1 MRVKKEGI
9 LYSFILSF
17 IISIMSFTV
26 AFASVKAADGMPIV
40 GQKTAQMHGTA
51 LMTREKM

>member
-26 AFASVKAADGMPIV
+26 AFAPVKAADGNAYSWAKNGSNAWQQRDRKSV
-40 GQKTAQMHGTA
+40 V
-51 LMTREKM
+51 